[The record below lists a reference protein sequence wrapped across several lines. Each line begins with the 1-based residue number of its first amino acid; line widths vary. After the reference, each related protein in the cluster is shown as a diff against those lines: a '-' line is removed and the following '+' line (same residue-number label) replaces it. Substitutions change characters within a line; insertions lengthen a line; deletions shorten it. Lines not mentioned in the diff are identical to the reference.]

1 MQSVLSFATLSCA
14 LLPAL
19 LPCAAHACWDDAGR
33 QYGIS
38 PALLFSVA
46 QAESSL
52 NPRAVNRT
60 HFQVTHTVDI
70 GYMGIN
76 TNRAMLKN
84 LGLSEDD
91 LYNPCKNIHAG
102 ARILR
107 EKFQRFNVTWEAI
120 GAYNASCVTLA
131 PAACQEARR
140 RYAWRVY
147 GFLTN
152 TRAPTVRR
160 SPPAAKHNI
169 PNKTRSD
176 RLAPAPATLVS
187 VSLP

>member
-1 MQSVLSFATLSCA
+1 MQSLLSFAA
-14 LLPAL
+14 LTCAL
-19 LPCAAHACWDDAGR
+19 LPCAAHACWDAAGQ

-38 PALLFSVA
+38 PALLYSVA

-52 NPRAVNRT
+52 NPRAINRT
-60 HFQVTHTVDI
+60 HVHITQTVDI

-84 LGLSEDD
+84 LGLSEED

-107 EKFQRFNVTWEAI
+107 EKFQRFNVSWEAV
-120 GAYNASCVTLA
+120 GAYNASCAKLA
-131 PAACQEARR
+131 PAQCQEARR

-152 TRAPTVRR
+152 TRLPAAPR
-160 SPPAAKHNI
+160 STPPAIRNI
-169 PNKTRSD
+169 VNSTRSK
-176 RLAPAPATLVS
+176 RGVPAPATLIS
-187 VSLP
+187 VSLS

>member
-1 MQSVLSFATLSCA
+1 MQSFLSFAVLTCA
-14 LLPAL
+14 A
-19 LPCAAHACWDDAGR
+19 LPCAAHACWDAAGR

-52 NPRAVNRT
+52 NPRAINRT
-60 HFQVTHTVDI
+60 HFHVTHTVDI

-84 LGLSEDD
+84 LGLTEVD

-120 GAYNASCVTLA
+120 GAYNASCAKLA

-152 TRAPTVRR
+152 TRAPAVRR
-160 SPPAAKHNI
+160 SPLAAKRNILNNARSERVVPVPAA
-169 PNKTRSD
+169 
-176 RLAPAPATLVS
+176 LVS
-187 VSLP
+187 VSLS

>member
-1 MQSVLSFATLSCA
+1 MRSLVSFAVLTC
-14 LLPAL
+14 AL
-19 LPCAAHACWDDAGR
+19 LPCAAHACWDAAGQR
-33 QYGIS
+33 YGIS

-60 HFQVTHTVDI
+60 HVHITQTVDI

-76 TNRAMLKN
+76 TNRTMLKN
-84 LGLSEDD
+84 LGLSEED

-107 EKFQRFNVTWEAI
+107 EKFQRFNVTWEAV
-120 GAYNASCVTLA
+120 GAYNASCAKLA
-131 PAACQEARR
+131 PVACQEARR

-152 TRAPTVRR
+152 TKPQAARRITPRGKYRPQKNARSAAVVPTQ
-160 SPPAAKHNI
+160 PA
-169 PNKTRSD
+169 
-176 RLAPAPATLVS
+176 LVA
-187 VSLP
+187 VGLT